1 MVREQADVW
10 VYVDRTAPPG
20 GSGNPIGQCLFCP
33 KTATQN
39 AAAWWPHLA
48 ACKGSDT
55 LSESQKK
62 SLAEAKAKAK
72 AQLES
77 ATVKARNQ
85 KAQKSAAAAAAAQED
100 AEGGGAASTAI
111 GRAFAN
117 TRGQHADA
125 AIARCIFA
133 NGLPLRLA
141 DDRFFREMISA
152 VQATKSSY
160 VPPHRQK
167 LSAKDGLLQAEVKS
181 LKRKQEH
188 LIEQDKEKYGL
199 TIVSDGFTDAVRRPL
214 LNVVL
219 VSPKGEYFME
229 AIDTSGDKK
238 TMPYIA
244 EKVRAERQISAIEQC
259 CK

>member
-1 MVREQADVW
+1 LIAPH
-10 VYVDRTAPPG
+10 TANLRHCAKPPAYCAI
-20 GSGNPIGQCLFCP
+20 NP
-33 KTATQN
+33 
-39 AAAWWPHLA
+39 
-48 ACKGSDT
+48 GSDT

-77 ATVKARNQ
+77 AAVKARNQ
-85 KAQKSAAAAAAAQED
+85 KAQKSAAAAAAQED

-219 VSPKGEYFME
+219 VSPKGEYFVE